1 MPPRRRRAR
10 CSRAARRGVG
20 ERDLRAAG
28 AALTRAGRGH
38 GAGGVS
44 STHTGAA
51 AGCTCSSAIQPH
63 HVSRHHTARR
73 CAHWRQRAAQ
83 QGVRPVTTLAIRA
96 FTHTGACVHARTQD
110 AAGPGAGRRPASV
123 QPSRH
128 TRHCPECCTSQ
139 MQCLVAASGP
149 RAGPTAPMRAG
160 RKVMGRG
167 ACTGRGA
174 RTGGQTQMTVEP
186 PNWKKPCRPARPL
199 HCHGDGYGRGT
210 ARLCTHGRAGPQAMP
225 GSTAHHPRGASR
237 PPRRRTSKAHAARA
251 SGQHPQGTRSST
263 DRP

>member
-1 MPPRRRRAR
+1 MSVDTIQPDAALTGDSEPHNKGSGRSRHLPFAHSLTQAHACTHARRTPQGRAPGVGPHLS
-10 CSRAARRGVG
+10 SRAA
-20 ERDLRAAG
+20 
-28 AALTRAGRGH
+28 TRAT
-38 GAGGVS
+38 AS
-44 STHTGAA
+44 
-51 AGCTCSSAIQPH
+51 
-63 HVSRHHTARR
+63 TAR
-73 CAHWRQRAAQ
+73 AP
-83 QGVRPVTTLAIRA
+83 RPL
-96 FTHTGACVHARTQD
+96 
-110 AAGPGAGRRPASV
+110 RP
-123 QPSRH
+123 R
-128 TRHCPECCTSQ
+128 RHCPECCTSQ